1 MAVYLLVKQ
10 KKSYEQLPDVWMM
23 MCDVDPYFGARS
35 HLLVMLG
42 SPKQISMFIRSL
54 KTMHQAKN
62 YQNRWVRS

>member
-1 MAVYLLVKQ
+1 MHGRAFASKTKKLL
-10 KKSYEQLPDVWMM
+10 EQLPIVSY
-23 MCDVDPYFGARS
+23 DPYFGARS

-62 YQNRWVRS
+62 YQNR